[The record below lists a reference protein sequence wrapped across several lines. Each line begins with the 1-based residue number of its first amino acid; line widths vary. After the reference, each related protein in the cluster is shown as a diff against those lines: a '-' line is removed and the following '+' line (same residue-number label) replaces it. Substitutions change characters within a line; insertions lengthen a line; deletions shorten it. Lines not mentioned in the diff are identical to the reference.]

1 MELFCEI
8 AIRVRNESPFS
19 NTFYFGYNNG
29 WMGYLPTRQA
39 IEEGGYETRVTAYT
53 GEAER
58 DFGDAVIQLLFG
70 LE

>member
-1 MELFCEI
+1 MSNPMSDTPTRSLIGLDIDQGFLFRE
-8 AIRVRNESPFS
+8 
-19 NTFYFGYNNG
+19 
-29 WMGYLPTRQA
+29 PTRQA
-39 IEEGGYETRVTAYT
+39 FDEGGYETRVTPYT